1 MQNVIYAVIGVILT
15 VAAMYMVSPSISASS
30 EAIQAG
36 MISTEVGAIKNASK
50 MWLANS
56 SSDGTFAAITEAD
69 ISTLVPDLEQA
80 DGNTTLLSKTSGVK
94 HTIAGGTTTNTN
106 DSIVV
111 VITGMTS
118 QAQTDIVD
126 KNVLKFG
133 TVSGKTASG
142 LTVTIKG

>member
-15 VAAMYMVSPSISASS
+15 VMAMYMVSPSISASS
-30 EAIQAG
+30 EAVQAG

-56 SSDGTFAAITEAD
+56 SSDGTFSAITEAD
-69 ISTLVPDLEQA
+69 ISTLVPDLVQA
-80 DGNTTLLSKTSGVK
+80 DSNTTLLSKTSGVK
-94 HTIAGGTTTNTN
+94 HTIAGGGTSN